1 MTNLGR
7 GGQSSPHTYTYTTI
21 REARR
26 ASDKL
31 ALVKTKPSGPYVFE
45 GDIDGLVAELQP
57 TIPLYVI
64 RPDVLIRQ
72 AKTFLNGFRGTTMY
86 AVKVN
91 PDKHVVQ
98 TLYKAGIRTFDVA
111 SIEEVRLVRRL
122 APKGTMYFM
131 HPVKAREAI
140 AESYFM
146 HGVRNFV
153 LDTKDELNKILQE
166 TQCAPDLTLMV
177 RLAVKGED
185 AIFALSDKFGAGV
198 QEVADLLA
206 MARPVA
212 ARIGVT
218 FHVGSQCMDPVAYRR
233 ALEMAKEAVSRSG
246 VKIDI
251 VDVGGG
257 FPVAYPDMEPV
268 ALQDYFDEIRDAL
281 GDNGFEGCEI
291 FCEPGRALVAE
302 AGSMVARV
310 ELRKGHMLYI
320 NDGTYGGM
328 FDAGKQFDFRF
339 GTRRVGKE
347 PGEGDTPFAF
357 SGPTCDS
364 VDMMKGPFMLPA
376 DVDEGDWIE
385 IKGMGAYSYS
395 VRSNFN
401 GFGRSATVFLKENV

>member
-7 GGQSSPHTYTYTTI
+7 GGQASPYTYSYPQT
-21 REARR
+21 RQGRR

-31 ALVKTKPSGPYVFE
+31 ALVKNKPSGPYVFE

-57 TIPLYVI
+57 TIPLYVV
-64 RPDVLIRQ
+64 RPDILARQ
-72 AKTFLNGFRGTTMY
+72 AQTFVQGFHGTTMY

-98 TLYKAGIRTFDVA
+98 ALYKAGIRTFDVA

-122 APKGTMYFM
+122 APKSIMYFM

-140 AESYFM
+140 AEAYFM

-153 LDTKDELNKILQE
+153 LDTKDELHKILQE
-166 TQCAPDLTLMV
+166 TAYAPDLTLIV

-185 AIFALSDKFGAGV
+185 AIFALSDKFGASV
-198 QEVADLLA
+198 QDVADLLA

-212 ARIGVT
+212 AKIGVT
-218 FHVGSQCMDPVAYRR
+218 FHVGSQCMDPAAYRR
-233 ALEMAKEAVSRSG
+233 ALQMAQEAVHLSG
-246 VKIDI
+246 VKIDV

-257 FPVAYPDMEPV
+257 FPVSYPDMEPV
-268 ALQDYFDEIRDAL
+268 SLEAYFAEIKEALNAC
-281 GDNGFEGCEI
+281 GFADCEH

-310 ELRKGHMLYI
+310 ELRKGNMLYL
-320 NDGTYGGM
+320 NDGTYGGL
-328 FDAGKQFDFRF
+328 FDAGKQFNFRF
-339 GTRRVGKE
+339 GTRRVGKQ
-347 PGEGDTPFAF
+347 PGEGDTPFCF

-364 VDMMKGPFMLPA
+364 VDMMKGPFMLPD
-376 DVDEGDWIE
+376 DVNEGDWIE

-401 GFGRSATVFLKENV
+401 GFGRSATVFLKEIK